1 MTLPDAPEVRK
12 HKPNKQSEEFHFRR
26 QSVEGCRSTVSWAC
40 WPTRLLCNL
49 RIVLCFWAQQNLSDA
64 WGRNSLTIWDAAAT
78 AQSTRQLCHNPRAS
92 SSCREYEREHSTRCL
107 FCAVH
112 NTSSTEGLPTTTK
125 AQCKH
130 YLKRMS

>member
-1 MTLPDAPEVRK
+1 MLLKCENTNQTNNLRSSISGGRVSKD
-12 HKPNKQSEEFHFRR
+12 
-26 QSVEGCRSTVSWAC
+26 VESTVSWAC

-92 SSCREYEREHSTRCL
+92 SSCRGEYEREQESAGLDVCFVPNITHQAQEGSQPPQKL
-107 FCAVH
+107 NA
-112 NTSSTEGLPTTTK
+112 NTT
-125 AQCKH
+125 
-130 YLKRMS
+130 